1 MHPLSLT
8 PRRARAPYV
17 VLVAFA
23 VLLGTALAV
32 TGGSAP
38 RVSGS
43 GHGTCPG
50 VTYLVGPGETWFGI
64 ARDAGVGVGQLLS
77 VNDAAETR
85 VLHPDDVLCLPD
97 GAAIGSSCS
106 PSNAPT
112 YTVVAGDHWYGIA
125 GRAGVGL
132 RALLAANRAD
142 DQRLLHP
149 GDVLCL
155 PVGASVPA
163 SGPGSDPGAASGR
176 GTSSGASSGGAE
188 YTVGSG
194 DSWYGIARRVQ
205 VSIRALFAAN
215 DASEL
220 RQLHP
225 GDVLRLP
232 DGADLSRASERESAA
247 AISLDALPMQGP
259 CWYTDSWHAPR
270 GGGRLHVGVDLF
282 AAMGSHVYAVVDGT
296 LTNRVW
302 DQPGM
307 RSGNGWWLTAH
318 DGSASYFYAHL
329 DDFAPDLRVG
339 SRVAAGQIIGF
350 MGNTGNSAFP
360 HLHFEIRPRGGSPIN
375 PYPIV
380 KAAGGCKTGTG
391 YQQPSG
397 WTPGA

>member
-1 MHPLSLT
+1 MHTLSPT

-17 VLVAFA
+17 LLIAFA
-23 VLLGTALAV
+23 VVLGTALAV
-32 TGGSAP
+32 TGGSTP

-50 VTYLVGPGETWFGI
+50 ATYLVAPGETWFGI
-64 ARDAGVGVGQLLS
+64 ARDAGVGVAALLS
-77 VNDAAETR
+77 ANDATETR
-85 VLHPDDVLCLPD
+85 VLHPDD
-97 GAAIGSSCS
+97 A
-106 PSNAPT
+106 
-112 YTVVAGDHWYGIA
+112 
-125 GRAGVGL
+125 
-132 RALLAANRAD
+132 
-142 DQRLLHP
+142 
-149 GDVLCL
+149 LCL
-155 PVGASVPA
+155 PVGASVPT
-163 SGPGSDPGAASGR
+163 SGSGRGGSGSGTGAAGTYTVVAGDSWFDVARRSGVTLRALLAVNGAIESRIIHPGETLTLPPGAASGSD
-176 GTSSGASSGGAE
+176 TPSGAPSGNAE

-225 GDVLRLP
+225 GDILRLP
-232 DGADLSRASERESAA
+232 DGADLSGASERESAA
-247 AISLDALPMQGP
+247 AVSLDALPMQGP

-329 DDFAPDLRVG
+329 DDFAPDLQVG
-339 SRVAAGQIIGF
+339 SRVEAGQIIGF